1 MSLVDEWQE
10 ERPDLRYSEYLK
22 LRIEKS
28 ERMFERRRWGSNR
41 DPRLISPSVCA
52 VGVALI
58 LFFVVA
64 VHGVVG

>member
-22 LRIEKS
+22 LRIKES
-28 ERMFERRRWGSNR
+28 ERRGSNR

-52 VGVALI
+52 VGVVLI
-58 LFFVVA
+58 VLLAAA